1 MATFREHLHS
11 AIQKR
16 TYSKNIDCG
25 VKRFLCDEHVKMLLQ
40 KLQEWVFTLWTS
52 EQPLVSIATGKEAPK
67 EMVKNVNPLKQ
78 ISENVMNRFM
88 ARFTFQENTYYDSI
102 KKQKIVSFVANSYSK
117 MSTIPED
124 ES

>member
-1 MATFREHLHS
+1 MATFREHLYS

-25 VKRFLCDEHVKMLLQ
+25 VKRFLCDENVKMLLQ

-52 EQPLVSIATGKEAPK
+52 EQPLVIIATGKEAPK

-78 ISENVMNRFM
+78 IGENVMNGFIG
-88 ARFTFQENTYYDSI
+88 RFTFQENTYYDSI
-102 KKQKIVSFVANSYSK
+102 KKQNCIICHKQ
-117 MSTIPED
+117 
-124 ES
+124 

>member
-1 MATFREHLHS
+1 
-11 AIQKR
+11 
-16 TYSKNIDCG
+16 
-25 VKRFLCDEHVKMLLQ
+25 
-40 KLQEWVFTLWTS
+40 
-52 EQPLVSIATGKEAPK
+52 
-67 EMVKNVNPLKQ
+67 MVKNVNPLKQ

-102 KKQKIVSFVANSYSK
+102 IKQKIVSFVANSYSK